1 MTEWRWPL
9 YLLAAF
15 LFAWEPL
22 RFAGE
27 FLQSISTIGMRGVP
41 AAAELIA
48 HGAVAAVA
56 VAAAVALWNGAAH
69 GRRLAI
75 LALGLSASVS
85 VQSLYWTRLPRQT
98 PPGAELPFATL
109 AAAHAAAWIAY
120 LIVCRGIKP
129 RPTDAG
135 A

>member
-22 RFAGE
+22 RVAGE
-27 FLQSISTIGMRGVP
+27 FLQSTSTIGMRGVP
-41 AAAELIA
+41 AAVELIA

-69 GRRLAI
+69 GTALAM
-75 LALGLSASVS
+75 LALVLSAGVS

-109 AAAHAAAWIAY
+109 AVAHAAAWIVY
-120 LIVCRGIKP
+120 LMVRRGVKP
-129 RPTDAG
+129 RPTDV
-135 A
+135 